1 MASKKDAFV
10 DLLGKAAATT
20 KKSGS
25 SGAGELVSRADIDG
39 VARFSGRNQ
48 SIELSLIDP
57 SPYQPRITMYP
68 DELESIADSMSSD
81 VGLMSAVIVRR
92 KSDGRYELIDGHR
105 RIEGAKKLGWEE
117 VPADVKDM
125 SDAQAAIAALVTNM
139 QREDFSAYEQ
149 GVAMES
155 LMSSGVV
162 KSKSELTTLTGL
174 DRNTVSRC
182 LRMAA
187 LPDAVKAVL
196 MQDPRAIGANAGE
209 ALFTIAESDEDA
221 AIEAL
226 RKVMDGSL
234 KESRIQEWY
243 QAKLKSGSGEVAVLK
258 KPAIIRQDRGLKA
271 TIKDMPNGALIVKVS
286 PGKDVDPA
294 LLKSAVEKALQEM
307 SLECPN

>member
-1 MASKKDAFV
+1 MASKKDAFG

-20 KKSGS
+20 KKGS
-25 SGAGELVSRADIDG
+25 ASGAGELVSRGDIDG
-39 VARFSGRNQ
+39 AARFSGKNL
-48 SIELSLIDP
+48 SVELSLIDP

-81 VGLMSAVIVRR
+81 VGLMSAVILRR
-92 KSDGRYELIDGHR
+92 KADGRYELIDGHR
-105 RIEGAKKLGWEE
+105 RLEGAKKLGWEE
-117 VPADVKDM
+117 IPADVKDM
-125 SDAQAAIAALVTNM
+125 SDSQAAIAALVTNL

-162 KSKSELTTLTGL
+162 NSKSELTRLTGL

-187 LPDAVKAVL
+187 LPDGVKAVL

-209 ALFTIAESDEDA
+209 ALFVIAESDENA

-234 KESRIQEWY
+234 RESRIQEWY
-243 QAKLKSGSGEVAVLK
+243 QAKLKSGTGDVASLK
-258 KPAIIRQDRGLKA
+258 KPTIIRQDHGVKA
-271 TIKDMPNGALIVKVS
+271 TIKDMPNGALVVKVS
-286 PGKDVDPA
+286 PGRDVDPA
-294 LLKSAVEKALQEM
+294 ILKSAVEKALQEM
-307 SLECPN
+307 SLEFAN

>member
-1 MASKKDAFV
+1 MVSKKDAFK
-10 DLLGKAAATT
+10 DLLGKATATT
-20 KKSGS
+20 KS
-25 SGAGELVSRADIDG
+25 SGASEAGERVSRSDIDG
-39 VARFSGRNQ
+39 AARFSGRNQ

-68 DELESIADSMSSD
+68 DELESIAVSMSSD
-81 VGLMSAVIVRR
+81 VGLMSAVILRR

-105 RIEGAKKLGWEE
+105 RIAGAKKLGWEE
-117 VPADVKDM
+117 IPADVKDM
-125 SDAQAAIAALVTNM
+125 SDAQAAIAALVTNL

-162 KSKSELTTLTGL
+162 KSKTELAGLTGL

-187 LPDAVKAVL
+187 LPDGVKAVL

-209 ALFTIAESDEDA
+209 VLFTIAESDEDA

-226 RKVMDGSL
+226 RKVMGGSL

-243 QAKLKSGSGEVAVLK
+243 QAKQKSGGGEVASLK
-258 KPAIIRQDRGLKA
+258 KPTIIRQDRGVKA
-271 TIKDMPNGALIVKVS
+271 SIKDMPNGSLVIKVS